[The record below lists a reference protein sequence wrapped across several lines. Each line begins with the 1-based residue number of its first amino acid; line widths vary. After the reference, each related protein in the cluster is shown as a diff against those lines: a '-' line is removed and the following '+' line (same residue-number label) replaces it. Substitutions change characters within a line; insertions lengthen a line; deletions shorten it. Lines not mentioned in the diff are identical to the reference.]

1 MISRRYLRTKVM
13 QAIFA
18 HEMNPTE
25 NIILA
30 EKKLNTSIQDCYRL
44 FLYFFSL
51 FTELKSYHQ
60 KRLDELKQ
68 KNFPTYEDLHPN
80 TKFLDNKVIAQIEN
94 SRTLQIMYRD
104 YKISW
109 PENTELIIQLFR
121 KIAESEEFAAYMQNP
136 ERSYEEDKKLLLT
149 IVEKILVPNEFLHW
163 FFEEQNLHWFD
174 DYNEAM
180 LMLYKNLTNFKEKDG
195 DAVRITPLFNLQ
207 DPEAEKN
214 FHKELFSKTI
224 SHNSEYTEMIE
235 SKLRNWD
242 SERIVQTDMIL
253 MKMAICELTEFP
265 YIPIKVTINEY
276 LELAR
281 WYSSDKSSSFING
294 VLDKILIELK
304 EQGGLHKTGKGLL
317 NN

>member
-25 NIILA
+25 DIIIA

-60 KRLDELKQ
+60 KRLEELKQ

-80 TKFLDNKVIAQIEN
+80 TKFLDNKLIAQIEN
-94 SRTLQIMYRD
+94 NRTLQILYRD

-109 PENTELIIQLFR
+109 PENTELIIQVFR
-121 KIAESEEFAAYMQNP
+121 KIAESEEYAAYMQNP
-136 ERSYEEDKKLLLT
+136 NRSYEEDKKLLLT
-149 IVEKILVPNEFLHW
+149 IVEKIFVPNEFLHW

-174 DYNEAM
+174 DYNEAL
-180 LMLYKNLTNFKEKDG
+180 LMLYKNLLTFKEKDENN
-195 DAVRITPLFNLQ
+195 ARITPLFNPK
-207 DPEAEKN
+207 DSEEEKD
-214 FHKELFSKTI
+214 FHKVLFRKTLL
-224 SHNSEYTEMIE
+224 HDADYTAIIE
-235 SKLRNWD
+235 KKLHNWD

-253 MKMAICELTEFP
+253 MKMALCELTEFS

-276 LELAR
+276 IELAR
-281 WYSSDKSSSFING
+281 WYSSDKSCAFING
-294 VLDKILIELK
+294 ILDKILVELK
-304 EQGGLHKTGKGLL
+304 ENGQLHKTGKGLL